1 MNAMEFLIDTILELK
16 DIDEAELTR
25 ELSLEQLM
33 LESLDYV
40 EIQVLIKKKF
50 AVEIDQ
56 QLFVSGAITTLGG
69 LADYIEARAQAPAR
83 AAA

>member
-1 MNAMEFLIDTILELK
+1 MKAMEFLVDTILELK
-16 DIDEAELTR
+16 DIDEAELTP

-50 AVEIDQ
+50 LVEVSQ

-69 LADYIEARAQAPAR
+69 LAEYIETQSAQV
-83 AAA
+83 AAVA